1 MTTTPPSTLFAPGI
15 GRDDENPLLRRTRQN
30 PPPERTSTI
39 SETCTGLP
47 ASSASAAH
55 LFGRIVEISPFDAVK
70 RHSTGRYEML
80 IESIYVPAQSRIE
93 CRHCAPSMLLVMYD
107 DGIRRDGETS
117 INHVPRSKLRNLAKK
132 LTFVPANHAFYEW
145 HEPRT
150 PIRLSYLYLDL
161 CRFDGSRDEPT
172 IYTPRA
178 FFDDS
183 VVWDTANKL
192 RNVVT
197 NGKADKSYVVALTNV
212 LAHELSRSEKEMPR
226 DSSVSRGGLA
236 TWQMRAVTRHI
247 EEHLCER
254 TPLATLAKLVR
265 LSPSHFCRAFR
276 QSFGIP
282 PYEYHIRRRIEKAK
296 ALLAEREASVT
307 GVGFAMGY
315 SHTSSFSIA
324 FRKITGQTPIEF
336 RRDFT

>member
-1 MTTTPPSTLFAPGI
+1 VTTTPSTLVEPDAWLE
-15 GRDDENPLLRRTRQN
+15 ENRLLRRTRRN
-30 PPPERTSTI
+30 PLLERTSAI
-39 SETCTGLP
+39 SETRTALATP
-47 ASSASAAH
+47 IASAAY
-55 LFGRIVEISPFDAVK
+55 LFGRTVEISPIDAVK
-70 RHSTGRYEML
+70 RHSSGRYEIL
-80 IESIYVPAQSRIE
+80 IENIYVPAQRKIE
-93 CRHCAPSMLLVMYD
+93 CRFRAPAHLLVMYD

-117 INHVPRSKLRNLAKK
+117 IDDLAPSNLRNIANK
-132 LTFVPANHAFYEW
+132 LTFVPPNCIYNEW

-150 PIRLSYLYLDL
+150 PMRFSYLYLNL
-161 CRFDGSRDEPT
+161 RRPDGPGHETMTYAPKV
-172 IYTPRA
+172 

-183 VVWDTANKL
+183 AVWDTATKL
-192 RNVVT
+192 RDVIT
-197 NGKADKSYVVALTNV
+197 NGKAGKPYVDALTNV
-212 LAHELSRSEKEMPR
+212 LAHELLRSEKKISQ

-254 TPLATLAKLVR
+254 TPLVALAKLVR

-282 PYEYHIRRRIEKAK
+282 PHEYHIRRRIEKAK

-307 GVGFAMGY
+307 GVGFALGY
-315 SHTSSFSIA
+315 SHTSSFSVA